1 MISVIVPAYNAAR
14 TLAACLEALQGQTQ
28 AADEIVVVDDG
39 SDDQT
44 IKIAGE
50 FGIKVL
56 EQSHMGPAAARNLG
70 VTQACGDIILFTDAD
85 CEPTP
90 NWIAEMQNPFFD
102 PQVSGVKG
110 SYCTRQ
116 KESVARLVQCE
127 FEERYDRQERS
138 PTIDVVDTYAAGFR
152 HAVLIEMG
160 SFDPAF
166 PHADNEDVELSYR
179 LERAGCR
186 LVFNR
191 KAVVYHRH
199 PSTWRAY
206 LCRKIKRGYWRMM
219 VYRLYPRKAFHDS
232 YTPQILKLQIALIY
246 LLFVLFGVSVAVP
259 LLSWGVAATLVG
271 LCLSAIPFIR
281 RAVRQDHGLAPAAL
295 LFIIVRALAFA
306 IGVAGGIVGMIF
318 FRPKVL
324 RNDKER

>member
-14 TLAACLEALQGQTQ
+14 TLAPCLEALQGQTQ
-28 AADEIVVVDDG
+28 VPGEIVVIDDG
-39 SDDQT
+39 SEDQT
-44 IKIAGE
+44 IMVARK
-50 FGIKVL
+50 FGVKVL
-56 EQSHMGPAAARNLG
+56 QQPHKGPAEARNFG
-70 VTQACGDIILFTDAD
+70 VTQVCGDIILFTDAD

-90 NWIAEMQNPFFD
+90 NWVAEMQNPFRD

-116 KESVARLVQCE
+116 RESVARLVQCE

-152 HAVLIEMG
+152 HSVLTEMG

-179 LERAGCR
+179 LERAGYR

-206 LCRKIKRGYWRMM
+206 LHRKIKRGYWRMM
-219 VYRLYPRKAFHDS
+219 VYRLYPQKAFVDS

-246 LLFVLFGVSVAVP
+246 LLFVLLGMSFVVPFLNWGAV
-259 LLSWGVAATLVG
+259 ATLIG

-281 RAVRQDHGLAPAAL
+281 RAVRQDPVLAPSAL
-295 LFIIVRALAFA
+295 LFILVRAVAFA
-306 IGVAGGIVGMIF
+306 IGVAGGIVGILF
-318 FRPKVL
+318 FRPRVL